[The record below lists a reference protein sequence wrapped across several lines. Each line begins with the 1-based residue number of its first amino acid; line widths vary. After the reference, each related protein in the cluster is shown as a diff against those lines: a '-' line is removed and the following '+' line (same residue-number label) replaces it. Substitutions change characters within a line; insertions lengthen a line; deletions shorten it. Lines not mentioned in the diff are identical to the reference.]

1 MNELRIEKLHVSVGD
16 KEILRGVDLTV
27 KPGEIHALMGPNG
40 SGKSTL
46 AATLMGHPAL
56 AVTEGR
62 IVVDGKNMLGL
73 QPEER
78 AGAGLFLSFQYPVE
92 VPGVRFLNF
101 LHTAVNSQRGK
112 DNVMLFH
119 DFQKLVKEQV
129 GLLDFDG
136 SIMNR
141 SLNEGFS
148 GGEKKRA
155 EILQLAVL
163 QPKYAVLDET
173 DSGLDVDAL
182 KIVAKGI
189 NALAT
194 PERGF
199 LVITHYQRLLDYVKP
214 HFVHVLEKGRI
225 TRSGGP
231 ELARVIERAGYA
243 KEGVAA

>member
-1 MNELRIEKLHVSVGD
+1 MNQLRIENLHVAIGS
-16 KEILRGVDLTV
+16 KAILRGVNLTV

-46 AATLMGHPAL
+46 AAALMGHPGYT
-56 AVTEGR
+56 VTSGS
-62 IVVDGKNMLGL
+62 VTVDGRDVLAME
-73 QPEER
+73 PEER
-78 AGAGLFLSFQYPVE
+78 ARAGLFLSFQYPVE

-101 LHTAVNSQRGK
+101 LHTAVNAQRGK
-112 DNVMLFH
+112 DNAMLFH
-119 DFQKLVKEQV
+119 DFSKLVKEQV
-129 GLLDFDG
+129 GLLEFDG

-182 KIVAKGI
+182 KIVANGI
-189 NALAT
+189 NTLAT

-214 HFVHVLEKGRI
+214 HFVHVLEDGRI

-231 ELARVIERAGYA
+231 RLALEIEKAGYA
-243 KEGVAA
+243 KEPVAT